1 MRRLYKNASGGWR
14 ADAETATVSPVA
26 NILVVDDEPP
36 IVDLVRFVLQGAG
49 HKVTEAFD
57 GRQALKALGV
67 DPADDKAALPD
78 LIMLDI
84 MMPVMDGLTVF
95 RRIKEN
101 PRTASVPV
109 VILTAKTQ
117 TQSLFQELSAEAFFQ
132 KPFNP
137 GELRAAV
144 TKVLESAKR

>member
-1 MRRLYKNASGGWR
+1 
-14 ADAETATVSPVA
+14 
-26 NILVVDDEPP
+26 VVDDEPP

-49 HKVTEAFD
+49 HKVSEAYD
-57 GRQALKALGV
+57 GREALKALGV
-67 DPADDKAALPD
+67 EPVNDAVPLPD

-95 RRIKEN
+95 RRIKDH
-101 PRTASVPV
+101 PRTASVPI
-109 VILTAKTQ
+109 VILTAKSQ

-137 GELRAAV
+137 GELRTAV
-144 TKVLESAKR
+144 TKVLESARR